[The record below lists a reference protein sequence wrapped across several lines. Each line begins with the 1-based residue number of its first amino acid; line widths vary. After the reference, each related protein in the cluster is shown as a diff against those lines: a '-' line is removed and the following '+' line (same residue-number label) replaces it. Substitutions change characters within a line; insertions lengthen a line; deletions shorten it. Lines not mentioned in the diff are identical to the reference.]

1 MIMSQD
7 SVEGIAAVHNALGE
21 QIVPVTQNALSEVEN
36 MALNAEQAQKVQ
48 NAFNGVVNQVEEQ
61 VVGLIEDAQQ
71 GMNDGI
77 DNGLNNIEGLPEE
90 ARVELA
96 KIGKKVVNDIASTA
110 LNAVKESAIE
120 VKELADDAMKQVFGA
135 VKAVFSN
142 VGAVITKEKTPEQAL
157 ADVKEQFQ
165 ETGQSIT
172 KAVKSF
178 ATSFVEKLGLGN
190 KKEQGKTTHVQ
201 KLQDQ
206 QQNSQS
212 QDKGGRG

>member
-1 MIMSQD
+1 MSQD

-165 ETGQSIT
+165 ETGQSIG

>member
-1 MIMSQD
+1 
-7 SVEGIAAVHNALGE
+7 
-21 QIVPVTQNALSEVEN
+21 
-36 MALNAEQAQKVQ
+36 
-48 NAFNGVVNQVEEQ
+48 
-61 VVGLIEDAQQ
+61 
-71 GMNDGI
+71 
-77 DNGLNNIEGLPEE
+77 
-90 ARVELA
+90 
-96 KIGKKVVNDIASTA
+96 
-110 LNAVKESAIE
+110 
-120 VKELADDAMKQVFGA
+120 MKQVFGA